1 MNNYIRTLQYCGA
14 TVYESK
20 KFGSYQGDWWAFV
33 EYNDERFFVH
43 GTFGSCPVCD
53 SFQSETDS
61 SFFYDDPFDVLNGK
75 EVYNDYGIR
84 RTLTDDEKI
93 ELSGIIKMIGHR
105 YLDDP
110 LTYDQAIKIASV
122 DLDWDEDAQD
132 MVDFINEC
140 KGKYAKSN

>member
-20 KFGSYQGDWWAFV
+20 KFGSHQGDWWAFV

-43 GTFGSCPVCD
+43 GRFGSCTACD
-53 SFQSETDS
+53 SFRRETYS
-61 SFFYDDPFDVLNGK
+61 SFFYYDPFDLLNG
-75 EVYNDYGIR
+75 EEFCDDNCTI
-84 RTLTDDEKI
+84 RTLTDNEKV
-93 ELSGIIKMIGHR
+93 ELSGIIKMIGYR

-110 LTYDQAIKIASV
+110 LTYDQAIKIASE

-132 MVDFINEC
+132 MVEFVNMC
-140 KGKYAKSN
+140 KEKYAK